1 MKEPRKCSAGL
12 IPRLLICAALLLAAG
27 CATEV
32 PIGNHGVPSAK
43 VVRLKGTARYRTGSM
58 AWQGL
63 KVGDFVKP
71 GSIIETAGKSRI
83 DLVLGSEVVSY
94 HSNAEQIL
102 VRVWENSRLSIDKLI
117 VQEAGAGLV
126 TEARLDLQAGHIFG
140 KARKMS
146 AAYIYEVKLP
156 NAVASIRGA
165 IYDIDAEGVVNVHNG
180 PEISGAKGFVRFWVK
195 DGVLPKYEV
204 KVQGRVSFNGNDR
217 EVDRTR
223 TIEIKDIGSTKVKAP
238 NDAQKKLS

>member
-1 MKEPRKCSAGL
+1 MNEPQKCSGWL
-12 IPRLLICAALLLAAG
+12 IRRLLICAALLFAAG

-43 VVRLKGTARYRTGSM
+43 VVRLKGSARYRTGSM

-71 GSIIETAGKSRI
+71 GTIMETAGKSRI
-83 DLVLGSEVVSY
+83 DLVLCTEEVSY
-94 HSNAEQIL
+94 HSNAEQSL

-117 VQEAGAGLV
+117 VQETGVDLV
-126 TEARLDLQAGHIFG
+126 TEARLDLQAGHISG

-146 AAYIYEVKLP
+146 AAYIYEVKIP

-165 IYDIDAEGVVNVHNG
+165 FYDIDAEGAVNVHNE
-180 PEISGAKGFVRFWVK
+180 PEISGAKGAEKFWGK
-195 DGVLPKYEV
+195 DGVQPKYEI
-204 KVQGRVSFNGNDR
+204 KVQGKVRDGGLHGFKAAAGNGNLTQ
-217 EVDRTR
+217 EVD
-223 TIEIKDIGSTKVKAP
+223 
-238 NDAQKKLS
+238 L